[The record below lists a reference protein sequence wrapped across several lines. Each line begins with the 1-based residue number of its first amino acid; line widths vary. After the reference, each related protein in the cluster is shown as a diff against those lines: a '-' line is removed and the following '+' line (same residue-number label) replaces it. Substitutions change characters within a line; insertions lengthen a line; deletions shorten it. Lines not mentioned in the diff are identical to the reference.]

1 MKRSERISYITKT
14 LVDHPNKI
22 FSLRY
27 FSEQCGASKSSVS
40 EDIDILRK
48 SFQKL
53 ELGNIETIVGASG
66 GVRFRPELSDGM
78 IRDSLLDILEK
89 LREPRREILGE
100 YIFYGDIL
108 YQPDTLQD
116 IAMAMHKLFADKKI
130 DGVMTIETKGV
141 PIAIALSRLL
151 NVPTIVARKTNRVSE
166 GNTISVHYKSNTKNT
181 VQSMYVTKGAIP
193 KGAQILI
200 VDDYMKAG
208 GTIIGMKSLI
218 HENEAHCVGSCV
230 FMQEGGT
237 SVTMEQHAYLFRL
250 DKINNMMNINI
261 SEMIFPHENTL
272 K

>member
-27 FSEQCGASKSSVS
+27 FSEHCGASKSSVS

-53 ELGNIETIVGASG
+53 ALGNIETIVGASG
-66 GVRFRPELSDGM
+66 GVRFRPELPEDM
-78 IRDSLLDILEK
+78 LRERLLEILAR
-89 LREPRREILGE
+89 LREPGREILGE
-100 YIFYGDIL
+100 YIYYGDIL
-108 YQPDTLQD
+108 FRPETLQD
-116 IAMAMHKLFADKKI
+116 IAMAMHKLFADQKI

-151 NVPTIVARKTNRVSE
+151 NVPAIVARKSNLVSE
-166 GNTISVHYKSNTKNT
+166 GNTISVHYKSNTHKT
-181 VQSMYVTKGAIP
+181 VQSMYVTRGAIA

-200 VDDYMKAG
+200 VDDFMKAG
-208 GTIIGMKSLI
+208 GTILGMKSLI
-218 HENEAHCVGSCV
+218 RENEAHCIGSCV

-237 SVTMEQHAYLFRL
+237 QIEMEKHAYLYRL
-250 DKINNMMNINI
+250 DKINHKMNVNI
-261 SEMIFPHENTL
+261 SENLFHHNQL
-272 K
+272 